1 MATDRRIIFGTHV
14 SIRESSSGTEESIG
28 DKWIV
33 YPGIGKSVGGKGI
46 ATTTED
52 FLDDQWSDSWCSMGS
67 DKKFWEDYADA
78 TDVSGNR
85 WEDSYNSWNNKRWV
99 GTGAN
104 QLSSGLSTAV
114 DIDAGFLYIKNLGD
128 QEVHVSLDGSSGD
141 YDLLIPSGASISF
154 RGNTGGA
161 TTFHVDDVYVKTAS
175 GETYIDY
182 VLEVKT

>member
-1 MATDRRIIFGTHV
+1 MGHTYVNNLPMKLLIIDDIADTGKTLEHYVDDTIFTIHCHKQ
-14 SIRESSSGTEESIG
+14 SIVKPDYYVWDKY

-114 DIDAGFLYIKNLGD
+114 DIDAGFLYIKNLVVD
-128 QEVHVSLDGSSGD
+128 PNLHVPTLQ
-141 YDLLIPSGASISF
+141 
-154 RGNTGGA
+154 
-161 TTFHVDDVYVKTAS
+161 
-175 GETYIDY
+175 
-182 VLEVKT
+182 